1 MKLRIALGAV
11 ALVSLAYGQAVA
23 QPEPSPLVDAHDMSA
38 QGQSTAD
45 LRAEIRASIAQI
57 RANAKANAA
66 TREQIQQLRMAL
78 KAKLSALRH

>member
-1 MKLRIALGAV
+1 MKLGIVLSV
-11 ALVSLAYGQAVA
+11 ALLLSLGYAQAVA
-23 QPEPSPLVDAHDMSA
+23 QSGPLPLVTNQELTDQAQSA
-38 QGQSTAD
+38 AA
-45 LRAEIRASIAQI
+45 LRAEIRAEIAQI

>member
-1 MKLRIALGAV
+1 MKLGIVLSAV
-11 ALVSLAYGQAVA
+11 TLLSLAYAQAVA
-23 QPEPSPLVDAHDMSA
+23 QPGPSPLVGTQELTDQAQSA
-38 QGQSTAD
+38 AA
-45 LRAEIRASIAQI
+45 LRAEIRAEIAQI

>member
-1 MKLRIALGAV
+1 MKFRIALSAV
-11 ALVSLAYGQAVA
+11 ALLSLAYAQAMA
-23 QPEPSPLVDAHDMSA
+23 QPGPLVGAHEMTAQVQSA
-38 QGQSTAD
+38 AA
-45 LRAEIRASIAQI
+45 LRAEIRANVAQI